1 VTPVHETTLPGTP
14 VDQETWPSTTRA
26 WTLVALLV
34 AAYALAFVDRQILTL
49 LVEPVRRDLDITD
62 TQFSLL
68 AGLAFTLFY
77 TVMGIPFAWLADRGS
92 RRNLIVVSVTFWS
105 IMTALCG
112 LAHNFLTLFLAR
124 IGVGVGEAGL
134 SPAAY
139 SMIADSFPAQK
150 RARPLGVYAAGA
162 ILGVGL
168 ALIIGGAVVAWAN
181 TAPPVVL
188 PGFGELKTWQLAF
201 LIVSVPGPLLAL
213 VLLLVREPRRHES
226 RVSAPGVDAG
236 SLKHFLAERGGVFTL
251 LAFGYSLIGVAIAA
265 YLSWT
270 PAFLIR
276 SHGWSIAR
284 IGTVYGLVLLVFSTA
299 GILVGGWLVDRLA
312 ARGARDAVLKVSI
325 GGCALALP
333 FALAAPFTPSG
344 EAAMATIAVMSFLFG
359 LAQGLPPAAL
369 QAIAPNRVR
378 SRVIALYLLVGNI
391 VAFTVGPTGVALIS
405 DHWLD
410 DPARIGHAIAIL
422 SAFVT
427 PAGLLALLV
436 ARRRFVEIAAEEAKA
451 SA

>member
-1 VTPVHETTLPGTP
+1 V
-14 VDQETWPSTTRA
+14 S
-26 WTLVALLV
+26 LLV
-34 AAYALAFVDRQILTL
+34 LAYALAFVDRQILTL

-92 RRNLIVVSVTFWS
+92 RRNLIVLSVLFWS
-105 IMTALCG
+105 AMTAVCG

-124 IGVGVGEAGL
+124 IGVGIGEAGL

-139 SMIADSFPAQK
+139 SMIADSFPAER

-168 ALIIGGAVVAWAN
+168 ALIIGGGVIAWAN
-181 TAPPVVL
+181 SAPPVVL
-188 PGFGELKTWQLAF
+188 PGLGELKTWQLAF
-201 LIVSVPGPLLAL
+201 LVVSIPGPVLAL
-213 VLLLVREPRRHES
+213 ALLLVREPRRHET
-226 RVSAPGVDAG
+226 RAVAGVDTA
-236 SLKHFLAERGGVFTL
+236 SLKHFLAERGRVFLL

-284 IGTVYGLVLLVFSTA
+284 IGTVYGVVLLVFSTA
-299 GILVGGWLVDRLA
+299 GILAGGWLVDRLT
-312 ARGARDAVLKVSI
+312 ARGARDAVLQVSI
-325 GGCALALP
+325 GGSVLALP
-333 FALAAPFTPSG
+333 FAIAAPYTPSG
-344 EAAMATIAVMSFLFG
+344 ETAMATIAAMSLFFG

-369 QAIAPNRVR
+369 QAISPNRVR
-378 SRVIALYLLVGNI
+378 ARVIALYLLVGNI

-405 DHWLD
+405 DHWLG
-410 DPARIGHAIAIL
+410 DPARIGEAIAIL
-422 SAFVT
+422 AAMVT
-427 PAGLLALLV
+427 PLGLLALLL
-436 ARRRFVEIAAEEAKA
+436 ARRPFVLAAAQEAQA
-451 SA
+451 ST